1 MKTDLHQN
9 PLFLYNSCFHTTPYR
24 SINASV
30 YYIIQHDYRGA
41 IIVTYYAYYPYYKE
55 YYLMRSVPINRIIK
69 DIAIQEDILVF
80 LKSGGTIITR
90 KPRKTIRTLLPSA
103 LDIRSRVSL

>member
-1 MKTDLHQN
+1 
-9 PLFLYNSCFHTTPYR
+9 
-24 SINASV
+24 
-30 YYIIQHDYRGA
+30 
-41 IIVTYYAYYPYYKE
+41 
-55 YYLMRSVPINRIIK
+55 MRSVPINRIIK

-90 KPRKTIRTLLPSA
+90 KPRKTGRTLLPSA